1 MLNIVL
7 VEPEI
12 PPNTGN
18 VARLCY
24 ANDLNLH
31 LVKPMGFPLDDKKL
45 KRAGLDYWPKIKVT
59 VHENWDAFQKILN
72 ANPKFYFSTKG
83 QKNHFEAVYQKD
95 SYLIFGKES
104 KGLSEKLILA
114 EKEHVYRIPMV
125 SEQVRSL
132 NLSTAVGIVAYEALR
147 QLKYSN

>member
-1 MLNIVL
+1 MFNIVL

-24 ANDLNLH
+24 ANELNLH
-31 LVKPMGFPLDDKKL
+31 LVEPLGFPLDDKKL
-45 KRAGLDYWPKIKVT
+45 KRAGLDYWPKIKLT
-59 VHENWDAFQKILN
+59 VHASWAEFQKKL
-72 ANPKFYFSTKG
+72 ADQPRYYFSTKG
-83 QKNHFEAVYQKD
+83 TKNHFEASYQKD

-114 EKEHVYRIPMV
+114 EKEQVYRIPMV
-125 SEQVRSL
+125 SDQVRSL

-147 QLKYSN
+147 QIKYAI

>member
-1 MLNIVL
+1 L

-31 LVKPMGFPLDDKKL
+31 LVEPLGFPLDDKKL
-45 KRAGLDYWPKIKVT
+45 KRAGLDYWPKIKIT
-59 VHENWDAFQKILN
+59 VHKSFEAFQKTLKGQ
-72 ANPKFYFSTKG
+72 PQYYFSTKG
-83 QKNHFEAVYQKD
+83 GQNHFQAKYQKD

-114 EKEHVYRIPMV
+114 EKEHVYKIPMV
-125 SEQVRSL
+125 SQQVRSL

-147 QLKYSN
+147 QLKYS